1 MRQTLCGRF
10 GLGAQELGY
19 GHRFLNEETPETI
32 DDNLFVSESAGIPS
46 ANIVD
51 YRMNIRPMGYGFFHH
66 THADN
71 MEIIDRKVLEEV
83 GTTVLSVV
91 YSEQ

>member
-1 MRQTLCGRF
+1 M
-10 GLGAQELGY
+10 
-19 GHRFLNEETPETI
+19 
-32 DDNLFVSESAGIPS
+32 AGIPS

-51 YRMNIRPMGYGFFHH
+51 YRIQVRPMGYGPFHH

-71 MEIIDRKVLEEV
+71 MTIIDKATLLEV

-91 YSEQ
+91 YAP

>member
-1 MRQTLCGRF
+1 MS
-10 GLGAQELGY
+10 EL
-19 GHRFLNEETPETI
+19 
-32 DDNLFVSESAGIPS
+32 AGIPS

-51 YRMNIRPMGYGFFHH
+51 YRINVRPMGYGPFHH

-71 MEIIDRKVLEEV
+71 MDIIDRQTLDEV

-91 YSEQ
+91 YNP